1 MIQLV
6 KEYDNYVSDIPY
18 LVGKSYYKAEYFIRN
33 LGLKNATYY
42 RKLKENNFTPQEIKK
57 ITELLFPEEVL
68 LQKLQKSEEDI
79 QSGRVFDS
87 EEVMAKLRSKYRI

>member
-6 KEYDNYVSDIPY
+6 DEYDKYIAKIPELVS
-18 LVGKSYYKAEYFIRN
+18 KSYYKAEYFIQN

-68 LQKLQKSEEDI
+68 LQKLQKSEEDV
-79 QSGRVFDS
+79 QSGRVLEHDV
-87 EEVMAKLRSKYRI
+87 VMKKLRSKYRV

>member
-1 MIQLV
+1 M
-6 KEYDNYVSDIPY
+6 N
-18 LVGKSYYKAEYFIRN
+18 
-33 LGLKNATYY
+33 LKNATYY

-79 QSGRVFDS
+79 QQGRVLDH
-87 EEVMAKLRSKYRI
+87 EDVMAKLRSKYRV

>member
-6 KEYDNYVSDIPY
+6 DEYDKYVSNIPV
-18 LVGKSYYKAEYFIRN
+18 LVSKSYYKAEYFIHN
-33 LGLKNATYY
+33 LNLKNATYY
-42 RKLKENNFTPQEIKK
+42 RKLKENSFTPQEIKK

-79 QSGRVFDS
+79 QSGRVFEHED
-87 EEVMAKLRSKYRI
+87 VMTKLRSKYRI

>member
-6 KEYDNYVSDIPY
+6 DEYDKYVSDIPD
-18 LVGKSYYKAEYFIRN
+18 LVSKSYYKAEYFIHN

-42 RKLKENNFTPQEIKK
+42 RKLKENNFTAQEIKK

-68 LQKLQKSEEDI
+68 LKKLQKSEEDI
-79 QSGRVFDS
+79 QSGKVLEHDD
-87 EEVMAKLRSKYRI
+87 VMAKLRSKYSI

>member
-6 KEYDNYVSDIPY
+6 EEYGKYVSEIPD
-18 LVGKSYYKAEYFIRN
+18 LVNNSYYKAEYFIQN
-33 LGLKNATYY
+33 LNLKNATYY

-79 QSGRVFDS
+79 QQGRVLDH
-87 EEVMAKLRSKYRI
+87 EDVMAKLRSKYHI

>member
-6 KEYDNYVSDIPY
+6 EEYDKYVSSLPD
-18 LVGKSYYKAEYFIRN
+18 LVSNSYYKAEYFIQN
-33 LGLKNATYY
+33 LNLKNATYY

-79 QSGRVFDS
+79 QSGRVIDH
-87 EEVMAKLRSKYRI
+87 EVVMAKLRSKYRV

>member
-6 KEYDNYVSDIPY
+6 EEYDNYVSNLPD
-18 LVGKSYYKAEYFIRN
+18 LVSKSYYKAEYFIQN
-33 LGLKNATYY
+33 LNLKNATYY

-79 QSGRVFDS
+79 QSGRVLEHDV
-87 EEVMAKLRSKYRI
+87 VMEKLRSKYRV

>member
-6 KEYDNYVSDIPY
+6 DEYDKYVSEIPD
-18 LVGKSYYKAEYFIRN
+18 LVSNSYYKAEYFIQN
-33 LGLKNATYY
+33 LNLKNATYY

-68 LQKLQKSEEDI
+68 MQKLQKSEEDI
-79 QSGRVFDS
+79 QSGRVFDN
-87 EEVMAKLRSKYRI
+87 EGVMAKLRSKYRI

>member
-1 MIQLV
+1 MIQIV
-6 KEYDNYVSDIPY
+6 EEYDKYVSEIPD
-18 LVGKSYYKAEYFIRN
+18 LVSNSYYKAEYFIHN
-33 LGLKNATYY
+33 LNLKNATYY

-79 QSGRVFDS
+79 QQGRVLDHQD
-87 EEVMAKLRSKYRI
+87 VMTKLRSKYRI

>member
-6 KEYDNYVSDIPY
+6 EEYDKYVSNLPD
-18 LVGKSYYKAEYFIRN
+18 LVSNSYYKAEYFIQN
-33 LGLKNATYY
+33 LNLKNATYY

-79 QSGRVFDS
+79 QSGRVMEHDD
-87 EEVMAKLRSKYRI
+87 VMAKLRSKYRI

>member
-6 KEYDNYVSDIPY
+6 EEYDNYVSEIPE
-18 LVGKSYYKAEYFIRN
+18 LVSKSYYKAEYFIQN

-42 RKLKENNFTPQEIKK
+42 RKLKENNFTPHEIKI
-57 ITELLFPEEVL
+57 ITKLLFPEEVL

-79 QSGRVFDS
+79 LLGRVLDH
-87 EEVMAKLRSKYRI
+87 EDVMANLRSKYRI

>member
-6 KEYDNYVSDIPY
+6 EEYDKYVSNLPE
-18 LVGKSYYKAEYFIRN
+18 LVSKSYYKAEYFIQN

-42 RKLKENNFTPQEIKK
+42 RKLKENNFTAQEIKK

-79 QSGRVFDS
+79 QQRRVLDH
-87 EEVMAKLRSKYRI
+87 EDVIAKLRSKYRI

>member
-6 KEYDNYVSDIPY
+6 EEYDKYSAEIPELVS
-18 LVGKSYYKAEYFIRN
+18 KSYYKAEYFIQN

-79 QSGRVFDS
+79 QSGRVLEHDV
-87 EEVMAKLRSKYRI
+87 VMEKLRSKYRM

>member
-6 KEYDNYVSDIPY
+6 EEYDNYVSNLPD
-18 LVGKSYYKAEYFIRN
+18 LVSKSYYKAEYFIQN
-33 LGLKNATYY
+33 LNLKNATYY

-79 QSGRVFDS
+79 QSGRVLEHDV
-87 EEVMAKLRSKYRI
+87 VMEKLRLKYRV

>member
-6 KEYDNYVSDIPY
+6 DEYNKYVSNLPE
-18 LVGKSYYKAEYFIRN
+18 LVNKSYYKAEYFIQN
-33 LGLKNATYY
+33 LNLKNATYY

-68 LQKLQKSEEDI
+68 MLKLQKSEEDI
-79 QSGRVFDS
+79 QSGKLLNHED
-87 EEVMAKLRSKYRI
+87 VMVKLRSKYRI

>member
-6 KEYDNYVSDIPY
+6 EKYDKYVSDLPE
-18 LVGKSYYKAEYFIRN
+18 LVSKSYYKAEYFIQN

-42 RKLKENNFTPQEIKK
+42 RKLKENSFTPQEIKK

-79 QSGRVFDS
+79 QQGRVLDH
-87 EEVMAKLRSKYRI
+87 EDVMAKLRSKYHI